1 LFIIIYSHLYDIPFN
16 LKFQEFISLFTF
28 PQYSNKIIHRYTMYR
43 ITMYGGESM
52 KINKEL
58 LKGSTTVLILSILN
72 RKDMYGYEMI
82 KEIDLRSKGIF
93 SFKEGTLYPILHN
106 LENANYI
113 ESYWDDSNSG
123 RKRKYYK
130 ITDNGK
136 KLLLEKE
143 SEWKLFSETVNSVL
157 WEGSLCLK

>member
-1 LFIIIYSHLYDIPFN
+1 
-16 LKFQEFISLFTF
+16 
-28 PQYSNKIIHRYTMYR
+28 MYR
-43 ITMYGGESM
+43 ITMYGGEFM

-58 LKGSTTVLILSILN
+58 LKGSTTILILSILN

-93 SFKEGTLYPILHN
+93 SFKEGTLYPLLHN
-106 LENANYI
+106 LENSNCI
-113 ESYWDDSNSG
+113 EAYWDDSNGG

-130 ITDNGK
+130 ITNDGK

-143 SEWKLFSETVNSVL
+143 HEWKLFTETINNVL
-157 WEGSLCLK
+157 WEVNLCLR